1 MRQPWALFL
10 LKNADIYGLNYIHR
24 AVSRGGKKITV
35 FCLDCFCLFAELGWK
50 LL

>member
-10 LKNADIYGLNYIHR
+10 LKKADIYGLNYIHR
-24 AVSRGGKKITV
+24 AVSRERKITV
-35 FCLDCFCLFAELGWK
+35 FGLDCFCLFAELGWK